1 MRLSEIQ
8 AQLPW
13 GKFYS
18 EKFTQL
24 DLPYKDFQ
32 HAITHT
38 MKALGKLAAIIDD
51 ADHAEG
57 IFFPLSDVE
66 KYLADVIIC
75 AIRAASVNPLGPI
88 DIERAVIRRIES
100 KNDVTLKK

>member
-1 MRLSEIQ
+1 MTLTEIQ
-8 AQLPW
+8 KQLPW

-18 EKFTQL
+18 DKFRAL

-38 MKALGKLAAIIDD
+38 MKALGKLSAIIDD
-51 ADHAEG
+51 ADHGEG
-57 IFFPLSDVE
+57 MFFPPADVE

-75 AIRAASVNPLGPI
+75 AIRAASVNPMGPI
-88 DIERAVIRRIES
+88 DIERAVIRRIET